1 MLLQLLNVD
10 QWHIPSCCICPHG
23 LWNGS
28 TYRAPVGAKK
38 MKPKETIL
46 SLAHMLRTVTS
57 TQNFRTNEKPYLQLL
72 PSNLL
77 NESHFHIVM
86 GSVIVST
93 FSNQQVWCVYAMLA
107 PEIVWRLV
115 ANLAP
120 NAGGWLSQHV
130 ERQLRTP
137 LRLNCKGGLV
147 HWQAIHNTANKVSTS

>member
-1 MLLQLLNVD
+1 
-10 QWHIPSCCICPHG
+10 
-23 LWNGS
+23 
-28 TYRAPVGAKK
+28 

-107 PEIVWRLV
+107 PEIV
-115 ANLAP
+115 
-120 NAGGWLSQHV
+120 
-130 ERQLRTP
+130 
-137 LRLNCKGGLV
+137 
-147 HWQAIHNTANKVSTS
+147 